1 MVADPDLV
9 GLHATGASERT
20 WLALVQVGLVD
31 LNHVLILFVEFMA
44 SGVPRCFFAKNLA
57 GRFMMPREAAGRLRM
72 CFMTVFF
79 EAAGFFFEGLAA
91 AGFL

>member
-31 LNHVLILFVEFMA
+31 LNHVLILFVEVH
-44 SGVPRCFFAKNLA
+44 GVRGGTL
-57 GRFMMPREAAGRLRM
+57 
-72 CFMTVFF
+72 
-79 EAAGFFFEGLAA
+79 
-91 AGFL
+91 FLC